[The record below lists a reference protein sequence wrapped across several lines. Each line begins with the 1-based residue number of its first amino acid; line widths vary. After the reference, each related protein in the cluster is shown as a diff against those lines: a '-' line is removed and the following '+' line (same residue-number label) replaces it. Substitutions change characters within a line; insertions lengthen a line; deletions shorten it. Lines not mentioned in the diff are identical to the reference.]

1 MTGVNSMSDFPG
13 EAYDRYLDAPDDETD
28 DEGNCVHDWKVHGSS
43 PDGDTFATCKRCGEQ
58 GEW

>member
-1 MTGVNSMSDFPG
+1 MSDFPG
-13 EAYDRYLDAPDDETD
+13 EAYDRYLDVPDDETD
-28 DEGNCVHDWKVHGSS
+28 DEGNCEHDWKVHGSS